1 MTEHPAEAGRETGN
15 IGRFSAHPG
24 TPAVLLTGVGKRY
37 DIVSAFAQHTTVVA
51 ADPNPLA
58 PAQYAAHHRF
68 AVPRIDDQGYVPA
81 LAELCERFSVGAVVP
96 LTDLDLEV
104 LAQARSAGRLP
115 ALVPDPEIA
124 RATFDKYGTH
134 LLLERLGLPSPPTV
148 LPGQPVPSYPVLV
161 KPRWGSG
168 ARSIHRADDASA
180 AEFFVNYVREPTMI
194 QRLMDGPEFSI
205 DTLSD
210 PDGRCLNAIP
220 RTMIESRG
228 GESIKGTVIGDS
240 ELVAL
245 GRRVV
250 EGLAVRGPCTVQVF
264 RDREIGLGI
273 TDVNTRFGGAFPA
286 PMYAALPG
294 RTYPELIVRMAG
306 GERVEPHVGQFRA
319 GTTFTRYYWQ
329 LELDEAMQ
337 PTGRDIVEPPGPPR
351 PR

>member
-1 MTEHPAEAGRETGN
+1 MGRSETG
-15 IGRFSAHPG
+15 G
-24 TPAVLLTGVGKRY
+24 PAVLLTGVGKRY

-58 PAQYAAHHRF
+58 PAQYAAHFRYP
-68 AVPRIDDQGYVPA
+68 VPRIEDPGYVPA
-81 LAELCERFSVGAVVP
+81 LAELCERHGVGAVLP

-104 LAQARSAGRLP
+104 LAEARRAGELP
-115 ALVPDPEIA
+115 ALVPEPEIT
-124 RATFDKYGTH
+124 RATFDKYEAH

-148 LPGQPVPSYPVLV
+148 LPGEPVPDFPVMV
-161 KPRWGSG
+161 KPRRGSG
-168 ARSIHRADDASA
+168 ARSIHRADDAAA
-180 AEFFVNYVREPTMI
+180 AEFFVAYVREPTMI
-194 QRLMDGPEFSI
+194 QRFMDGPEFSI
-205 DTLSD
+205 DALGD

-228 GESIKGTVIGDS
+228 GESIKGTVIADP

-245 GRRVV
+245 GARVC
-250 EGLAVRGPCTVQVF
+250 EALAVRGPATIQVF
-264 RDREIGLGI
+264 RDAEIGLGI

-294 RTYPELIVRMAG
+294 RTYPELIVRMAR
-306 GERVEPHVGQFRA
+306 GEVIEPHLGEFRA
-319 GTTFTRYYWQ
+319 GVTFTRYYWQ
-329 LELDEAMQ
+329 LELDESLS